1 MKCVHK
7 YDIAFFMTSSGE
19 KEEGK
24 RSQLSHRR
32 EDQLSHVTG
41 DLAVPM
47 SPATPQV
54 DHSLDTNRLDPG
66 LQSSPAPISKD
77 TQKFI
82 SFAGIFSF

>member
-1 MKCVHK
+1 MHR
-7 YDIAFFMTSSGE
+7 YNIAFCVTCTGE

-32 EDQLSHVTG
+32 EDQLAHVTV

-54 DHSLDTNRLDPG
+54 DHSVDANRLDPG

-82 SFAGIFSF
+82 SFAGIYSFY